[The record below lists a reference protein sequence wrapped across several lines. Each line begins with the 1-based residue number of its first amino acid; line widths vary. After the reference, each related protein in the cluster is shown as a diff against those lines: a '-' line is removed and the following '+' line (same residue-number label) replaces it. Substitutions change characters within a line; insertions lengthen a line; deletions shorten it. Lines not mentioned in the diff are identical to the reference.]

1 MEMEASLSVSVF
13 VNPAAKILNVVIS
26 TKNNYTA
33 NLYTTNEKGQIQN
46 TITKR
51 LNAGTNNFAF
61 NIASLTPGLYF
72 VAVRTKVGISKTKWI
87 KL

>member
-1 MEMEASLSVSVF
+1 MH
-13 VNPAAKILNVVIS
+13 IS

-33 NLYTTNEKGQIQN
+33 NLYITNEKGQIQN

-51 LNAGTNNFAF
+51 LNAGTNNYAI
-61 NIASLTPGLYF
+61 NIASLAPGLYF
-72 VAVRTKVGISKTKWI
+72 IAVKTKVGIIKTKRI